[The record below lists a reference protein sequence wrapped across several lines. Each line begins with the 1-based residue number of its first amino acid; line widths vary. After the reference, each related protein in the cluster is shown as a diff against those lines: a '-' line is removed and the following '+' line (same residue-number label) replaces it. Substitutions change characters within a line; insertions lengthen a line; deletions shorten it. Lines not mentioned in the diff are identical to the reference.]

1 MANAWVKGTMRRL
14 ALRVP
19 PALHY
24 PGFRAYWLGLLAS
37 VGGFQILR
45 FGQSWL
51 IYQLTGSPL
60 ALGYVALASGVSGM
74 CLNLFGGVFADRFDQ
89 RRLIMTTQSVTA
101 VLIFLQATLTLF
113 DAVQVWHVV
122 VIAFCVGA
130 VEAFDGPARQVLYPH
145 LIDRSVMVSAVAL
158 NSSIWQGT
166 RIIAPAVAGLI
177 IAWAGTAVAF
187 YVAGLGFLTM
197 AAMTYGLR
205 VSGITRKGR
214 GSAAHDILE
223 GLRFIAQ
230 NSAFSFLIAMTFF
243 NSFFGLAY
251 ITLMP
256 VLAVSILQVG
266 ARGQGVLMS
275 VGGVAAL
282 LTTLWL
288 GSRRNVGSKGWLI
301 IGGGVMSGLAV
312 AALGLT
318 SAFVGSFPL
327 ALAIM
332 FVIGI
337 CNTTYTTAI
346 QSSLQ
351 MLVPDG
357 MRGRVMG
364 FYGMTYNISPLGGML
379 AGGLAD
385 LISAPFAIAMGGL
398 AVAAFAIGPA
408 MLNGEVRNLGT
419 LLRQVETAAPSGEGG
434 TEGAQRRGGSA
445 PPLLFRAPRRPWRRC
460 PRESSASGRGPAPSS
475 SAPGQRTLES
485 GSRGAGSPS

>member
-1 MANAWVKGTMRRL
+1 VGKVVDMAKGTLRRL
-14 ALRVP
+14 ALSLP

-24 PGFRAYWLGLLAS
+24 PGYRAYWLGLLAS
-37 VGGFQILR
+37 VGGFQMLR

-60 ALGYVALASGVSGM
+60 ALGYVGLASGVSAIG
-74 CLNLFGGVFADRFDQ
+74 LNLFGGVFADKFDQ
-89 RRLIMTTQSVTA
+89 RRLIMTTQSLTA
-101 VLIFLQATLTLF
+101 GLIFVLATLTLL

-122 VIAFCVGA
+122 VIAFGVGA

-145 LIDRSVMVSAVAL
+145 LIDRRV
-158 NSSIWQGT
+158 WQGT
-166 RIIAPAVAGLI
+166 RIIAPAVAGFI

-187 YVAGLGFLTM
+187 YLAGLGFLTM
-197 AAMTYGLR
+197 ATMTYGLR
-205 VSGITRKGR
+205 VSRITRKGR

-223 GLRFIAQ
+223 GLTFIRQ
-230 NSAFSFLIAMTFF
+230 NAAFSFLIAMTFF

-256 VLAVSILQVG
+256 VLAVDILHVG
-266 ARGQGVLMS
+266 AKGQGLLMS
-275 VGGVAAL
+275 VGGMAAL

-288 GSRRNVGSKGWLI
+288 SSRSNVGSKGWLI
-301 IGGGVMSGLAV
+301 IGGGVMSGLSV

-337 CNTTYTTAI
+337 CNTTYTTSI

-364 FYGMTYNISPLGGML
+364 FYGVTYNIVPLGGML
-379 AGGLAD
+379 AGALAN
-385 LISAPFAIAMGGL
+385 LITAPLAIAVGGL

-408 MLNGEVRNLGT
+408 MMNAEIRNLRT
-419 LLRQVETAAPSGEGG
+419 LLRQAETAA
-434 TEGAQRRGGSA
+434 
-445 PPLLFRAPRRPWRRC
+445 
-460 PRESSASGRGPAPSS
+460 ASGMEA
-475 SAPGQRTLES
+475 
-485 GSRGAGSPS
+485 

>member
-1 MANAWVKGTMRRL
+1 VGKVVDMAKGTLSRL
-14 ALRVP
+14 ALSLP

-24 PGFRAYWLGLLAS
+24 PGYRAYWLGLLAS
-37 VGGFQILR
+37 VGGFQMLR

-51 IYQLTGSPL
+51 VYQLTGSPL
-60 ALGYVALASGVSGM
+60 ALGYVGLASGVSAIG
-74 CLNLFGGVFADRFDQ
+74 LNLFGGVFADKFDQ
-89 RRLIMTTQSVTA
+89 RRLIMTTQGLTA
-101 VLIFLQATLTLF
+101 GLIFVLATLTLL
-113 DAVQVWHVV
+113 DAVQVWHIV
-122 VIAFCVGA
+122 VIAFGVGA

-145 LIDRSVMVSAVAL
+145 LIDRRLMVSAVAL
-158 NSSIWQGT
+158 NSAVWQGT
-166 RIIAPAVAGLI
+166 RIIAPAVAGFI

-187 YVAGLGFLTM
+187 YLAGLGFLTM
-197 AAMTYGLR
+197 ATMTYGLR
-205 VSGITRKGR
+205 VSRITRKGR

-223 GLRFIAQ
+223 GLTFIRQ
-230 NSAFSFLIAMTFF
+230 NAAFSFLIAMTFF

-256 VLAVSILQVG
+256 VLAVDILHVG
-266 ARGQGVLMS
+266 AKGQGLLMS

-288 GSRRNVGSKGWLI
+288 SSRSSVGSKGWLI
-301 IGGGVMSGLAV
+301 IGGGVMSGLSV

-337 CNTTYTTAI
+337 CNTTYTTSI

-364 FYGMTYNISPLGGML
+364 FYGVTYNIVPLGGML
-379 AGGLAD
+379 AGALAN
-385 LISAPFAIAMGGL
+385 LITAPLAIAVGGL

-408 MLNGEVRNLGT
+408 MMNVKIRNLRT
-419 LLRQVETAAPSGEGG
+419 LLRQAETDA
-434 TEGAQRRGGSA
+434 
-445 PPLLFRAPRRPWRRC
+445 
-460 PRESSASGRGPAPSS
+460 ASGMEA
-475 SAPGQRTLES
+475 
-485 GSRGAGSPS
+485 